1 MIQIGNGSL
10 RIVGIGWNY
19 QEVRRVAESEGI
31 LDLLQSLYIMNA
43 GDLANSVDDSLQVL
57 QVGDFEDYVDVG
69 LSVFGACRNVTDIGD
84 RKSTRLNS
92 SHLGISYA

>member
-1 MIQIGNGSL
+1 
-10 RIVGIGWNY
+10 VGIGWNY

-69 LSVFGACRNVTDIGD
+69 LSVFGPC
-84 RKSTRLNS
+84 
-92 SHLGISYA
+92 

>member
-1 MIQIGNGSL
+1 
-10 RIVGIGWNY
+10 VGIGWNY

-69 LSVFGACRNVTDIGD
+69 LSVFGACRNVTDIGVSVAD
-84 RKSTRLNS
+84 DGGNLF
-92 SHLGISYA
+92 